1 LLRRLA
7 VLVAL
12 VPTGATAQQATQ
24 AIIQQ
29 PFGQK
34 PPPPPPPA
42 PTPQQQQQLDR
53 EHHRLPGWL
62 YRGLVAAAARS
73 DEAVEIDTPVT
84 GYGNEALWE
93 VPELAVQSASDRA
106 QHHRVALDAHPA
118 QRRQKALPQ
127 QRNIALPADHHAAHV
142 VRLDVADRDPVKRNR
157 P

>member
-1 LLRRLA
+1 MRRLA
-7 VLVAL
+7 GLMLL
-12 VPTGATAQQATQ
+12 VPTAAFAQQATQ

-42 PTPQQQQQLDR
+42 PTPAQQQQLDR

-62 YRGLVAAAARS
+62 YRGLVAAAART

-93 VPELAVQSASDRA
+93 VPELPVRSASDRA
-106 QHHRVALDAHPA
+106 QHHRVALDTHAA
-118 QRRQKALPQ
+118 QGRQKALPQ
-127 QRNIALPADHHAAHV
+127 QRHVAVAADHHPAHV
-142 VRLDVADRDPVKRNR
+142 VRLDVADRDPIKHDL

>member
-1 LLRRLA
+1 VRRLA
-7 VLVAL
+7 VLVLL
-12 VPTGATAQQATQ
+12 VPTAGFAQQATP

-42 PTPQQQQQLDR
+42 PTPAQQQQLDR

-93 VPELAVQSASDRA
+93 VPELPVRSASDRA
-106 QHHRVALDAHPA
+106 QDHRVALDAHPA
-118 QRRQKALPQ
+118 QGRQKALPQ
-127 QRNIALPADHHAAHV
+127 QRNVAVAADHHALHIA
-142 VRLDVADRDPVKRNR
+142 RLDVADRDAVQADR